1 MSSGSPSRRILLVLN
16 DFGWAGA
23 EKQLY
28 HLARGL
34 SEAGHL
40 VTALAI
46 GPALIDPQ
54 PLVGPSVELISLGAI
69 GPLAKLKALPAMVR
83 QARRAELVHCT
94 GYDATLW
101 GRLAGILA
109 RRPVIF
115 TEHTPG
121 RALQRSRQGAP
132 RERLIAFHN
141 RALDRWTYAA
151 IVVGRWQEQLLAREG
166 VRPDRMVHIPNG
178 VPVEALRRDAE
189 GGPTREELGIPP
201 GSPILVHVAGFLPQK
216 GQAETLRAAERLRE
230 AHGDVRVLFAGEG
243 PCEADV
249 RREAERIG
257 ADWAI
262 FLGQRDDVPG
272 LLRLADLCVLPS
284 KGEGLPMALIE
295 ASALG
300 TPVVATDVGDI
311 GWLLGETGGGICV
324 AAADEGAFFEACDRV
339 LEDAALRERL
349 AEAGSKGV
357 RERFD
362 ASTMTRRYEEV
373 FEAALGSAPRPLT
386 LSV

>member
-23 EKQLY
+23 DKQLY

-46 GPALIDPQ
+46 GPALIEAQ
-54 PLVGPSVELISLGAI
+54 SLVGAYVELISLGAV
-69 GPLAKLKALPAMVR
+69 GPMAKLKAMPAMIR
-83 QARRAELVHCT
+83 QARKAEIVHCT

-101 GRLAGILA
+101 GRVAAILA
-109 RRPVIF
+109 RRPAVF

-121 RALQRSRQGAP
+121 RALQRSRHGAP
-132 RERLIAFHN
+132 RERLIALHN
-141 RALDRWTYAA
+141 RVLDRWTYMA
-151 IVVGRWQEQLLAREG
+151 IVVGHWQEQLLVGEG
-166 VRPDRMVHIPNG
+166 VKPSAIVHIPNG
-178 VPVEALRRDAE
+178 VPVDALRREAE
-189 GGPTREELGIPP
+189 AGPTREELGIPP
-201 GSPILVHVAGFLPQK
+201 TSPLLLHVAAFLPQK
-216 GQAETLRAAERLRE
+216 GQEETLRAAHRLRE
-230 AHGDVRVLFAGEG
+230 THGDVRVLFAGDG
-243 PCEADV
+243 ACEAPV
-249 RREAERIG
+249 KEEADRIG
-257 ADWAI
+257 AAWAT

-272 LLRLADLCVLPS
+272 LMRLADLCVLPS

-295 ASALG
+295 ASALE

-324 AAADEGAFFEACDRV
+324 PAADGEAFFEACDRV
-339 LEDAALRERL
+339 LGDTALRERL
-349 AEAGSKGV
+349 AAAGLEGV
-357 RERFD
+357 RARFD
-362 ASTMTRRYEEV
+362 APTMTRRYEEV
-373 FEAALGSAPRPLT
+373 FEAALRSAPRPLT